1 MKIIVPIHIFC
12 YTFKKICDYLNKLL
26 GILINEQLIVGQSTY
41 SKVLWVV
48 ETHQYLVVQT

>member
-1 MKIIVPIHIFC
+1 MEMIVPIHIFC